1 MCSGDLQ
8 SPVIGFAHLLLGDY
22 KSPVFIGRTFLL
34 RRISNPPGRDF
45 NKQNKGDETMDR
57 EHALMIVRCYKE
69 AILPLVSDAK
79 VYLYGSCSRNEA
91 LKDSDIDVAVVIPKL
106 QGDWLDTTSSLWLAT
121 LDINTSIEPVLIEEC
136 NPSPLYEDI
145 LRNGIAV

>member
-1 MCSGDLQ
+1 
-8 SPVIGFAHLLLGDY
+8 
-22 KSPVFIGRTFLL
+22 
-34 RRISNPPGRDF
+34 
-45 NKQNKGDETMDR
+45 MDR

-91 LKDSDIDVAVVIPKL
+91 RKDSDIDVAVVIPKL
-106 QGDWLDTTSSLWLAT
+106 QDDWLDTTSSLWLAT